1 MSMLWRNWFAFV
13 AVLATI
19 LSILTV
25 LSILQYE
32 AVLSRLIQERLT
44 VVAETTASSFR
55 SVINLGLP
63 IASVRNAKE
72 VLTWAEDIDPAVT
85 SIQVFNPTG
94 IVVHS
99 TTADGKNPIAKDTLM
114 IQSQSPGDRWD
125 IESDNQLQAGLTLRN
140 LSGDRIGGILVSSTN
155 IDFKEK
161 SGIMAV
167 QIAAA
172 AAVIFVVFSLIALLM
187 LRIKLGSAMQGLEKL
202 ERFSKEYVND
212 EKNGN
217 QTRDMLPITANEG
230 FLSGEIAKLET
241 TLAAAF
247 RKFEDAQRKFS
258 EFSNRN
264 PRDEIIDL
272 EKTES
277 LRTEITAAPETSL
290 ANVFARRLSPWSAAI
305 ILGSALVLGIY
316 VHSEVTSSLE
326 PELAARTKV
335 IGAVANRNIQRAV
348 NAGVPLTNLVGA
360 ENYFGDLLQHFPEV
374 SYFGVA
380 TGRIIYEAGTR
391 QNYIFAPEQSRK
403 DVPTFPIISGGEQI
417 GYIIVDVNPEYFS
430 LQFRE
435 MLLDF
440 GVVVLVVMLLAFE
453 IITVV
458 TSRSLTA
465 PFMQL
470 QYLAG
475 LQAAGDFSGVIISKG
490 LTAFDRLSNK
500 LSEHAIRLH
509 TVFSE
514 AISHQSLKANLASLQ
529 KLGQSYRLHR
539 ELPAQLKFSY
549 LNDVRLPL
557 FLFAAADQLPLAFLP
572 IFTRAADNSLP
583 WLDTG
588 VVISLPIAGY
598 LVAIVIGSLLMRPL
612 AQRLGHRNLLL
623 VATVPTLFAH
633 LGLYMST
640 DVIEIILCRVVTGLG
655 YAIAV
660 MSCQDYVLRTVPH
673 KDRNR
678 SLGFFTA
685 ALFSGIF
692 AGTALGGVFA
702 DRLGQHQ
709 VFLISALLVLLSGI
723 LTYRLLPTY
732 RVSNVSTKAAHNFYL
747 PLIWRPFASLK
758 FAALVFGI
766 AIPANILLQ
775 AFISFLVAL
784 ELNALGASTADTGR
798 ILMTYFIA
806 IVFVGPAA
814 PHFLERRLNP
824 SQVGLLGA
832 ILSGISLCVVV
843 IWPAQWSILAAVAGA
858 GISHGLVRDP
868 QVAVALEIAERDL
881 TYLDSDTVLASLRV
895 FERTGSVVGLLV
907 IALLSSYVGY
917 VNSIATVAGLVITG
931 AAIFALVTFGG
942 FFNSQSRQTEEARQ
956 ADTD

>member
-1 MSMLWRNWFAFV
+1 MSMLWRNWTAFV
-13 AVLATI
+13 AVLVTT

-32 AVLSRLIQERLT
+32 AVLSRLIQERLA

-72 VLTWAEDIDPAVT
+72 VLAWAEDADPAVT

-94 IVVHS
+94 IIVHS
-99 TTADGKNPIAKDTLM
+99 TITDGREPIGKDTLM
-114 IQSQSPGDRWD
+114 VQSLSTDDRWD
-125 IESDNQLQAGLTLRN
+125 IESSNELQAGLTLR
-140 LSGDRIGGILVSSTN
+140 SPTGEEVGGIIVSAANTG
-155 IDFKEK
+155 FKEK
-161 SGIMAV
+161 SRSMA
-167 QIAAA
+167 IHLTSAATI
-172 AAVIFVVFSLIALLM
+172 IFIVFSLLALLM
-187 LRIKLGSAMQGLEKL
+187 LRIKLGGALQGLEKL
-202 ERFSKEYVND
+202 EWLSDEYDDDQRPVPPTKDQN
-212 EKNGN
+212 
-217 QTRDMLPITANEG
+217 PITRNEG
-230 FLSGEIAKLET
+230 FLSGEIVELET
-241 TLAAAF
+241 KLDAAF
-247 RKFEDAQRKFS
+247 LKFKSARLKIS
-258 EFSNRN
+258 
-264 PRDEIIDL
+264 
-272 EKTES
+272 
-277 LRTEITAAPETSL
+277 EITDQNPQDDVPNIDKAASPRTKIMAAPEMSL
-290 ANVFARRLSPWSAAI
+290 ARVFARSLSTWSAAI
-305 ILGSALVLGIY
+305 ILGSALVLGLYI
-316 VHSEVTSSLE
+316 HSEVTRSLE

-335 IGAVANRNIQRAV
+335 IGGVANRNIQRAI
-348 NAGVPLTNLVGA
+348 NAGVPLTKLVGA
-360 ENYFGDLLQHFPEV
+360 ENYFDELLRHFPEV

-403 DVPTFPIISGGEQI
+403 DVPTFPIISEGNQI
-417 GYIIVDVNPEYFS
+417 GYIIVDVNPNYFA
-430 LQFRE
+430 LQFRD

-440 GVVVLVVMLLAFE
+440 GVVVLVVMLLAFQ

-458 TSRSLTA
+458 MNRSLIA
-465 PFMQL
+465 PFMRL

-475 LQAAGDFSGVIISKG
+475 LQAAGDFSSVIVAKG
-490 LTAFDRLSNK
+490 LTAIDRLNNK
-500 LSEHAIRLH
+500 LSEHAMRLH
-509 TVFSE
+509 RVFT
-514 AISHQSLKANLASLQ
+514 AAALQQSDNRKQLSLD
-529 KLGQSYRLHR
+529 KLGQRFKLRRGS
-539 ELPAQLKFSY
+539 PAQLKFSY

-572 IFTRAADNSLP
+572 IFTRAANNSLP

-598 LVAIVIGSLLMRPL
+598 LLAIVIGSILMRPL
-612 AQRLGHRNLLL
+612 AKRFGHRKLLL
-623 VATVPTLFAH
+623 VATLPTLLAH
-633 LGLYMST
+633 LGLYMSV
-640 DVIEIILCRVVTGLG
+640 DVIEIILFRVVTGLG

-660 MSCQDYVLRTVPH
+660 MSCQDYVLSAVPY

-678 SLGFFTA
+678 SLGLFTA

-692 AGTALGGVFA
+692 AGTALGGILA

-709 VFLISALLVLLSGI
+709 VFVISALLVLLSGI
-723 LTYRLLPTY
+723 LTHRLLPAFTGGK
-732 RVSNVSTKAAHNFYL
+732 VSTKVAHSFSFPPIWQ
-747 PLIWRPFASLK
+747 PLGNLK

-784 ELNALGASTADTGR
+784 ELNALGASTADTSR
-798 ILMTYFIA
+798 ILMTYFLA
-806 IVFVGPAA
+806 IVFIGPAA
-814 PHFLERRLNP
+814 PHFLERILRP

-832 ILSGISLCVVV
+832 VLSGMSLCVVV

-881 TYLDSDTVLASLRV
+881 THLGSDIVLASLRA
-895 FERTGSVVGLLV
+895 FERLGSIVGLLL

-917 VNSIATVAGLVITG
+917 LNAIAAIVVIVLTG
-931 AAIFALVTFGG
+931 AAAFALTFYSN
-942 FFNSQSRQTEEARQ
+942 FLSSQSRQIEESQQ
-956 ADTD
+956 ADID